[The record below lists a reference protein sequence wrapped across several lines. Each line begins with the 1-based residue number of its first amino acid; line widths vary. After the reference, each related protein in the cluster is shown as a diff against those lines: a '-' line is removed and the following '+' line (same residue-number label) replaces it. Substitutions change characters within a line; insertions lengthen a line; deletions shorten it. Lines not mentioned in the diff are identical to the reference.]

1 MSFKDFFKRSPEHY
15 FEVGDLI
22 TCSCHGGLAIILQLY
37 DVGHADAPSM
47 NMAKIW
53 WIRYPH
59 EGVLEREWLHTIDRM
74 RLHVTTSRT
83 IKTAPKDFLD

>member
-1 MSFKDFFKRSPEHY
+1 MGFKEFFKRAPDHY

-22 TCSCHGGLAIILQLY
+22 TCSCHGGLAIILELY
-37 DVGHADAPSM
+37 DSDVPDIPSM

-59 EGVLEREWLHTIDRM
+59 AGVLEREWLHTIDRM
-74 RLHVTTSRT
+74 RLHIDTSRT
-83 IKTAPKDFLD
+83 IKTAPKNFPD